1 MLVDEWNHHK
11 DFLAQQEKRIVDTK
25 DQFRAREQI
34 LMEREKADVTR
45 TQNVAEV
52 NGPSK
57 SPAPREGQI
66 SNTNHMQGL
75 RKGELRRLVE
85 EGALLP
91 IHRLRCLARPET
103 LLFIGPKVGDLGHS
117 NLAKILSG
125 MNELT
130 CHGRSH
136 WNL

>member
-75 RKGELRRLVE
+75 RKGEGGGGGSRNRHANKDSNTCAHPHVS
-85 EGALLP
+85 GLL
-91 IHRLRCLARPET
+91 IY
-103 LLFIGPKVGDLGHS
+103 S
-117 NLAKILSG
+117 
-125 MNELT
+125 
-130 CHGRSH
+130 
-136 WNL
+136 